1 MPTEKERLDAL
12 EPVVAEAVSAIAA
25 LNAELG
31 RVSGRLRVLES
42 RLSGAGAGE
51 PADFDAVDEVVA
63 PVIAALRTAWD
74 AEDEVLGDEVRT
86 EKRELVAEFDRLE
99 AMRVDLAGKLDSRR
113 LGRFDREQTKSQLG
127 KVEWRLGALR
137 SSATEAR
144 SLLED
149 DEQAAGEMWRV
160 QAVHDGDEAREQV
173 QQIARVRVEEA
184 LRRGAEL
191 PTWFRVGVGEIATP
205 DPTNWLRA
213 AAAMVAYRLEYNV
226 GSAVSPLGPPPA
238 DRPGSIAWQ
247 RQMASFKDIS
257 AQFTALRP

>member
-1 MPTEKERLDAL
+1 VPTEKERLDAL

-51 PADFDAVDEVVA
+51 PADFDLVDETVA

-74 AEDEVLGDEVRT
+74 AEDEVLGDEVRQ

-99 AMRVDLAGKLDSRR
+99 AARADLAGKLDRR

-137 SSATEAR
+137 ASATEAR

-160 QAVHDGDEAREQV
+160 QAVHDGNQAREQV
-173 QQIARVRVEEA
+173 QEIARVRVEEA

-191 PTWFRVGVGEIATP
+191 PTWFRVGVGEIVTP

-247 RQMASFKDIS
+247 RQTASYKDIS
-257 AQFTALRP
+257 AQFAALRP